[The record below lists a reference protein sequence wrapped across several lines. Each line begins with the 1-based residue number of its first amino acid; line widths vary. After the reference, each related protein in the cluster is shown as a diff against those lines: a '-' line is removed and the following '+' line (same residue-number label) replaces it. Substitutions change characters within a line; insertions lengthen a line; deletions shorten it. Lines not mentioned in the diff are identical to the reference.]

1 MNASVSDKSQVEAVK
16 QQPED
21 EFSRLLARTRIA
33 VNLNVSSKKRLLEC
47 LAGLLLKN
55 RDELDRDT
63 ISQILIERERLG
75 STGIGDGVALPH
87 GRVNGIEHAIGAFVT
102 LKTPLDYDA
111 IDEQPVT
118 MAFAL
123 LVPANA
129 NETHLKI
136 LSRLAEIFSDSEFRR
151 RLTAST
157 DPDLVYSELLLG
169 G

>member
-1 MNASVSDKSQVEAVK
+1 MNSSVSDKSHIEAVG

-21 EFSRLLARTRIA
+21 EFSRLLAPSRISIK
-33 VNLNVSSKKRLLEC
+33 LNVSSKKRLLQS
-47 LAGLLLKN
+47 LAGLLLRD

-63 ISQILIERERLG
+63 IFQILLERERLG

-111 IDEQPVT
+111 IDEQPIT

-123 LVPANA
+123 LVPADA
-129 NETHLKI
+129 NEVHLKL
-136 LSRLAEIFSDSEFRR
+136 LSQLAELFSNSEFRR
-151 RLTAST
+151 GLATST
-157 DPDLVYSELLLG
+157 KPDLVYSKFLRG
-169 G
+169 

>member
-1 MNASVSDKSQVEAVK
+1 MNASVTDKSHVGSVA

-21 EFSRLLARTRIA
+21 EFSRLLAPTRIS
-33 VNLNVSSKKRLLEC
+33 VKLNVSSKKRLLQC
-47 LAGLLLKN
+47 LAELLLKG
-55 RDELDRDT
+55 RDDLDRDT
-63 ISQILIERERLG
+63 IFQILIERERLG

-102 LKTPLDYDA
+102 LKSPLDYDA
-111 IDEQPVT
+111 IDEQRIT

-136 LSRLAEIFSDSEFRR
+136 LSRLAEMFSDSKFRR
-151 RLTAST
+151 RLSAST
-157 DPDLVYSELLLG
+157 DPDLVYSEIIRS
-169 G
+169 